1 MASLLESVD
10 LRTQLAGR
18 NRMELLLFRLGDKQ
32 LFGINVFKVQ
42 EVIQCLPLTKM
53 PNAHRVVRGVANMR
67 GKTISVMDLA
77 MAIGKRGV
85 TDPSTCN
92 IIITEYNRSTQGFL
106 VSSVDRIINMNWEN
120 ILPPPRGTGR
130 ASYMTAVTRI
140 DDELIEIIDVEQV
153 MADVVGTVNDVSG
166 DVLDSA
172 SDEER
177 KLNKTILVVDDSSV
191 ARNQVKRTLDQLG
204 YTAVLAKNGKDG
216 LEKLRAWSKEG
227 SIHDFVDLVISDVE
241 MPEMDGYTMTTEVRR
256 DPALKDVY
264 IMLHTSLSGVFNNAM
279 VQKVGANK
287 FIPKF
292 NADELATGVME
303 ALSDIEDGR
312 RGGSV

>member
-42 EVIQCLPLTKM
+42 EVIQCPPLTKM
-53 PNAHRVVRGVANMR
+53 PNAHRVVCGVANMR

>member
-42 EVIQCLPLTKM
+42 EVIQCPPLTKM
-53 PNAHRVVRGVANMR
+53 PNAHRVVCGVANMR

-120 ILPPPRGTGR
+120 ILPPPRGAGR

>member
-1 MASLLESVD
+1 M
-10 LRTQLAGR
+10 
-18 NRMELLLFRLGDKQ
+18 LFR
-32 LFGINVFKVQ
+32 
-42 EVIQCLPLTKM
+42 
-53 PNAHRVVRGVANMR
+53 
-67 GKTISVMDLA
+67 S
-77 MAIGKRGV
+77 
-85 TDPSTCN
+85 
-92 IIITEYNRSTQGFL
+92 
-106 VSSVDRIINMNWEN
+106 
-120 ILPPPRGTGR
+120 
-130 ASYMTAVTRI
+130 
-140 DDELIEIIDVEQV
+140 

>member
-42 EVIQCLPLTKM
+42 EVIQCPPLTKM

-77 MAIGKRGV
+77 MAIGKGGV

-120 ILPPPRGTGR
+120 ILPPPRGAGR

>member
-42 EVIQCLPLTKM
+42 EVIQCPPLTKM

-120 ILPPPRGTGR
+120 ILPPPRGAGR

-303 ALSDIEDGR
+303 ALSDIESGCM
-312 RGGSV
+312 GGSV

>member
-1 MASLLESVD
+1 MAGLLDSVD

-42 EVIQCLPLTKM
+42 EVIQCPPLTKM

-85 TDPSTCN
+85 SDPSTCN

-106 VSSVDRIINMNWEN
+106 VSSVDRIINTNWES

-140 DDELIEIIDVEQV
+140 ENELIEIIDVEQV
-153 MADVVGTVNDVSG
+153 MADVVGSVNEVSDNLLENAAG
-166 DVLDSA
+166 
-172 SDEER
+172 EER

-216 LEKLRAWSKEG
+216 LEKLREWSKQG
-227 SIHDFVDLVISDVE
+227 SIHDYVDLVISDVE
-241 MPEMDGYTMTTEVRR
+241 MPEMDGYTMTAEVRR
-256 DPALKDVY
+256 DPALKEVY

-279 VQKVGANK
+279 VQKVGADK

-303 ALSDIEDGR
+303 ALSDIE
-312 RGGSV
+312 GGHKAGSL

>member
-42 EVIQCLPLTKM
+42 EVIQCPPLTKM
-53 PNAHRVVRGVANMR
+53 PNAHRVVCGVANMR

-77 MAIGKRGV
+77 MAIGKGGV

>member
-42 EVIQCLPLTKM
+42 EVIQCPPLTKM

-120 ILPPPRGTGR
+120 ILPPPRGAGR

-172 SDEER
+172 SDEGR

-303 ALSDIEDGR
+303 ALSDIESGCM
-312 RGGSV
+312 GGSV

>member
-42 EVIQCLPLTKM
+42 EVIQCPPLTKM

-77 MAIGKRGV
+77 MAIGKGGV

-120 ILPPPRGTGR
+120 ILPPPRGAGR

-191 ARNQVKRTLDQLG
+191 ARNQVKRTLDQL
-204 YTAVLAKNGKDG
+204 
-216 LEKLRAWSKEG
+216 
-227 SIHDFVDLVISDVE
+227 
-241 MPEMDGYTMTTEVRR
+241 
-256 DPALKDVY
+256 
-264 IMLHTSLSGVFNNAM
+264 
-279 VQKVGANK
+279 
-287 FIPKF
+287 
-292 NADELATGVME
+292 
-303 ALSDIEDGR
+303 
-312 RGGSV
+312 